1 MLYLTVMLGFL
12 FFTAIAMT
20 INEGL
25 WNNTIALLHLML
37 AGILAVFAGVPLG
50 SFLLEQSGKPPDF
63 AWHFV
68 FACIWGVFAISVT
81 CMHLV
86 TNKASRIKM
95 RFLPI
100 LDKVAGPLMGLLVA
114 IMLVS
119 FTAFTLE
126 RVPIEAGEWSFS
138 DASDWQKTT
147 FKYARN
153 PFRVVIKSFA
163 KGEAAESP
171 FLGKD

>member
-12 FFTAIAMT
+12 FFTAVAMT
-20 INEGL
+20 VNEGL
-25 WNNTIALLHLML
+25 WNNTIALLHLL
-37 AGILAVFAGVPLG
+37 IAGILAIFGGVPLG
-50 SFLLEQSGKPPDF
+50 NFILDQSGKPPEF
-63 AWHFV
+63 GWHFV
-68 FACIWGVFAISVT
+68 FASVWGVFAISVT
-81 CMHLV
+81 CIHLV
-86 TNKASRIKM
+86 TNRASGIKM
-95 RFLPI
+95 RFLPV

-114 IMLVS
+114 IMLTS
-119 FTAFTLE
+119 FSAFTLE
-126 RVPIEAGEWSFS
+126 RVPIEAGKWSFS

-163 KGEAAESP
+163 KGEGVESP